1 MNARLLAMV
10 ITLLL
15 AVTSSTSAQ
24 VARPG
29 AISGQGGITVVGRGS
44 LRVRPDVVRFTAR
57 FSLRPTSMDALL
69 SQVDAVTQGFVQ
81 AGVDANAIS
90 REIGPLFAPQMQNQ
104 GIELTVNGTARPAPP
119 AQLAAMYARVM
130 TSLNPITGVTFQSF
144 NASYGLQDCA
154 AGEEQARA
162 AALADA
168 RRRAQAIAHDAG
180 VTLGDLLNASETTLG
195 PVSCNVV
202 QQGVQNGSLDMS
214 PQPMVTVNTQITVT
228 YSVLR
233 P

>member
-1 MNARLLAMV
+1 MNARLLAMA
-10 ITLLL
+10 TSLLL
-15 AVTSSTSAQ
+15 AVTSAASAQ
-24 VARPG
+24 MPRPG
-29 AISGQGGITVVGRGS
+29 AISGQGGITVVGRAAV
-44 LRVRPDVVRFTAR
+44 RVRPDVVRFTAR

-69 SQVDAVTQGFVQ
+69 SQVDTVTQGFVQ

-104 GIELTVNGTARPAPP
+104 GIELTVNGTSRPAPV
-119 AQLAAMYARVM
+119 AQLAGMYARVM
-130 TSLNPITGVTFQSF
+130 TSLNPISGVTFQSF
-144 NASYGLQDCA
+144 NAIYGLQDCA
-154 AGEEQARA
+154 SGEEQARA

-180 VTLGDLLNASETTLG
+180 VTLGELLNASETSLG

-202 QQGVQNGSLDMS
+202 QPGVQNGSLDMS
-214 PQPMVTVNTQITVT
+214 PQPMVSVNMQITVT